1 MPTETVCAK
10 CGGTG
15 WIIVERANVSGAEPC
30 ACRFEG
36 QLERILGQAQIPPL
50 YQNKSFENFIVPGPE
65 NPNARRDLTSI
76 LLAVKSFV
84 KTFPYEKRPG
94 LLLVGD
100 PGAGKTH
107 LAVAA
112 LREIAA
118 KGFKCLFWNYKEL
131 LDTIR
136 AGFDPAS
143 DSSDRGAYQ
152 AALDAEVLLLDD
164 LGAHRVKEWVE
175 DTVTSIITYR
185 CDNKKPLIATT
196 NLREPDARILGL
208 PSSRGYVRSPE
219 PERTGALN
227 LSPSGNVEYSRTLE
241 QSIGSRAR
249 SRLFEMCTVLK
260 MPLIVDYRIE
270 GAQPR

>member
-1 MPTETVCAK
+1 MATETVCAK

-15 WIIVERANVSGAEPC
+15 WIIVERESVSGAERC
-30 ACRFEG
+30 DCRFQG

-65 NPNARRDLTSI
+65 HPMARRELTSI
-76 LLAVKSFV
+76 LLAVKNFV
-84 KTFPYEKRPG
+84 REFPNEKCPG
-94 LLLVGD
+94 LLLVGA

-112 LREIAA
+112 LRKIAE

-131 LDTIR
+131 LDSIR

-143 DSSDRGAYQ
+143 DSSHRGAYQ

-196 NLREPDARILGL
+196 NLREPDAWIPGVPL
-208 PSSRGYVRSPE
+208 SRGTDRRQE
-219 PERTGALN
+219 PEGSPALN
-227 LSPSGNVEYSRTLE
+227 LSPSGKDYSRTLAE
-241 QSIGSRAR
+241 SIGQRAR
-249 SRLFEMCTVLK
+249 SRLFEMCTVVK
-260 MPLIVDYRIE
+260 MPLIADYRVE
-270 GAQPR
+270 GAQSR